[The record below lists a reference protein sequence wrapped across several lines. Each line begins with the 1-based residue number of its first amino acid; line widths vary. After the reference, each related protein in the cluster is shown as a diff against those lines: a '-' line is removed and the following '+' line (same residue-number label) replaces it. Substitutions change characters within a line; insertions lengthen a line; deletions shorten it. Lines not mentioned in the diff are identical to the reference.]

1 MIQFALRSGQFK
13 TISVTEVYAGQLV
26 EENPLTGFEFDW
38 KKKES
43 NEVIGYAAYFSLING
58 FEKTLYASKE
68 QVQAHSLK
76 FSQTAKK
83 GFGIWKDDFDAMA
96 KKTVLKMLISK
107 YAPLSVEMQKA
118 VISDQAVVNDFE
130 TQDVTYID
138 NVPEKV
144 DKEEERV
151 LALIQDCDGDL
162 DKLSELAEQVKTSAP
177 DYLHLV
183 VDEIAL
189 KS

>member
-1 MIQFALRSGQFK
+1 
-13 TISVTEVYAGQLV
+13 
-26 EENPLTGFEFDW
+26 
-38 KKKES
+38 
-43 NEVIGYAAYFSLING
+43 
-58 FEKTLYASKE
+58 LYASKE

-83 GFGIWKDDFDAMA
+83 GFGVWKDDFDSMA

-107 YAPLSVEMQKA
+107 YAPLSVEMQRA
-118 VISDQAVVNDFE
+118 VISDQAVILDVDS
-130 TQDVTYID
+130 QDVTYPD
-138 NVPEKV
+138 NHPEKA
-144 DKEEERV
+144 DKEEERI
-151 LALIQDCDGDL
+151 LALINDCNGNL
-162 DKLSELAEQVKTSAP
+162 DKLNLLAEQVRESAP